1 MRYVLVSVVLSVALG
16 VAAPSADTIRV
27 RLELSSPG
35 ALPAGS
41 ERYVALIQERFS
53 LAAPSWEAVSTDD
66 VAAWWVEVPEGRYRL
81 LCSGQGY
88 LPTITETFAIGPT
101 SALVRRCALSPGT
114 LLEGR
119 LLARET
125 NRPVPGARIGPLERF
140 LPETA
145 REGVWSP
152 AGEDHLRRVLV
163 ADADERGFFRLPWPA
178 GGSQALWAT
187 APGCA
192 ALYRKEVAITGREQ
206 DLGDLL
212 LGPGGALDV
221 EVRFSS
227 GFDTVPWWGVLSPLS
242 ELDFDYPVEMFSQP
256 LRDDGQMTWTGLP
269 EGFYLVRLQ
278 RAPGPGADPGVQMGI
293 AEVGPGGWALV
304 TGELVEAKITGS
316 LRGIQPHE
324 LAGWRLSINDHPVQ
338 VRRNRRGEVTF
349 SASLVTTP
357 PFVVSLDSP
366 DGCQRLLAIRLKLP
380 DLGSEWDLDVP
391 GGRIVVGVEDQAG
404 RPVRGPEFLLVPQ
417 GHLRVLCRLL
427 PGEKDSWRRE
437 FSSVPPGDY
446 LVLARKAGT
455 GVSEPTPVVVTGG
468 EVQEKVVRLE
478 PGWEV
483 RGAVFDGNGL
493 PWRGATVAAGWP
505 QLEGAL
511 VLGGVDRDGS
521 IVLRD
526 LPALPGALVVASP
539 SRDLAGSF
547 TVFPFDGE
555 DTDVGVI
562 RGLPAGGW
570 LAQAGS
576 FTDVQREPMDGLSL
590 PRPEVNG
597 VRMSSV
603 LAFMAGVGGWWPTR
617 PGAPFFMRRLPPG
630 RIRVCWPQESGE
642 RCSRMLHVA
651 APGQAG
657 AGLDVSG
664 H

>member
-1 MRYVLVSVVLSVALG
+1 MRFILVSMVLFGALG

-27 RLELSSPG
+27 KVELSSPDV
-35 ALPAGS
+35 LPPGS
-41 ERYVALIQERFS
+41 ERYVALIQEGFS
-53 LAAPSWEAVSTDD
+53 TAAPSWETLTTDN
-66 VAAWWVEVPEGRYRL
+66 VTAWWVEVPEGRYRL
-81 LCSGQGY
+81 LCSGQGD
-88 LPTITETFAIGPT
+88 LPTITEAFAIGPT
-101 SALVRRCALSPGT
+101 TALVRRCALSPGT

-140 LPETA
+140 LPGTA
-145 REGVWSP
+145 REGTWSS
-152 AGEDHLRRVLV
+152 AGESHLRRVLV
-163 ADADERGFFRLPWPA
+163 ADADERGHFRLPWAA

-192 ALYRKEVAITGREQ
+192 ALYRKEVVITGREQ

-212 LGPGGALDV
+212 LGPGGSLEV
-221 EVRFSS
+221 EVRLSP
-227 GFDTVPWWGVLSPLS
+227 GFDTVPWWAILNPLS
-242 ELDFDYPVEMFSQP
+242 ELDFDYPVEVFSQP
-256 LRDDGQMTWTGLP
+256 LPDDGQMTWTGLP

-278 RAPGPGADPGVQMGI
+278 RSPGPSADPGVPLGI
-293 AEVGPGGWALV
+293 AEVGPTGWALV
-304 TGELVEAKITGS
+304 TGELVDAQIAGS
-316 LRGIQPHE
+316 LHGVRPRDI
-324 LAGWRLSINDHPVQ
+324 AGWRLSINDQPVQ
-338 VRRNRRGEVTF
+338 LRRDRRGEITF
-349 SASLVTTP
+349 SAALVTAP
-357 PFVVSLDSP
+357 PFAVSLDGP
-366 DGCQRLLAIRLKLP
+366 DGCRRLLAIMPRLP
-380 DLGSEWDLDVP
+380 GLGSSWDLDVP
-391 GGRIVVGVEDQAG
+391 GGKVVVSVEDLAG
-404 RPVRGPEFLLVPQ
+404 RPVRGAEFLLAPQ

-427 PGEKDSWRRE
+427 PGEEDSWQRE
-437 FSSVPPGDY
+437 FLSLPPGDY

-455 GVSEPTPVVVTGG
+455 GVSEPVSLAVTGD
-468 EVQEKVVRLE
+468 EAQERVIRLA
-478 PGWEV
+478 PGWAV
-483 RGAVFDGNGL
+483 HGAVFDDDGHPL
-493 PWRGATVAAGWP
+493 RGATVAAGWP
-505 QLEGAL
+505 HLEGAL

-526 LPALPGALVVASP
+526 LPALPGALIVASP

-547 TVFPFDGE
+547 MVLPIDGE

-576 FTDVQREPMDGLSL
+576 FTDVQRESMEGLSL

-603 LAFMAGVGGWWPTR
+603 LAFMAGGGGWWPAR
-617 PGAPFFMRRLPPG
+617 PGAPFFLRRLPPG

-642 RCSRMLHVA
+642 RCSRMLHVV

-657 AGLDVSG
+657 TGLDAPN